1 MTISSLS
8 VAFDLEQRRYIDYSI
23 CRVTSENHKIE
34 GSCNLMSRS
43 ASLYV
48 TTVQSLLV
56 IGIVEEYIIKW
67 LNNFMEKSSEKILN
81 VIEILLSLNV
91 L

>member
-1 MTISSLS
+1 
-8 VAFDLEQRRYIDYSI
+8 
-23 CRVTSENHKIE
+23 
-34 GSCNLMSRS
+34 MSRS

-56 IGIVEEYIIKW
+56 IGNVEEYIIKW